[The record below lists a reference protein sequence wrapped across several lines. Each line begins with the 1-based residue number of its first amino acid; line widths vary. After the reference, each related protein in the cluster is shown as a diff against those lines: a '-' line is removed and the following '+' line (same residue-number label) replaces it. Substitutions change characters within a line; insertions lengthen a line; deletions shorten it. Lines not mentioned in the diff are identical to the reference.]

1 MAGVFLAFD
10 NNLKVERAV
19 KLLHPEFITNTKVR
33 ERFINEA
40 LAMAQI
46 RHPNVVQIFD
56 QGEDGPSL
64 YLVMEYYPLG
74 SLESILSGRS
84 LKISEALWVLK
95 EVSNGLAAAH
105 KKGYLHRDIKPENM
119 LLSDKGVHLADF
131 GLVQIP
137 EANQT
142 HTKAVMGTP
151 YLYATRTTNFGK
163 ESGTLRVIFMH

>member
-1 MAGVFLAFD
+1 MEMPTLSNGRYRIDRFIGQGGMAGVFLAFD

-19 KLLHPEFITNTKVR
+19 KLLHPEFITNMKVR

-74 SLESILSGRS
+74 SLEKVLSARS
-84 LKISEALWVLK
+84 LNHS
-95 EVSNGLAAAH
+95 
-105 KKGYLHRDIKPENM
+105 RDFVGNER
-119 LLSDKGVHLADF
+119 SVEWSCRG
-131 GLVQIP
+131 
-137 EANQT
+137 
-142 HTKAVMGTP
+142 
-151 YLYATRTTNFGK
+151 
-163 ESGTLRVIFMH
+163 SW